1 MNGIGN
7 VFARGGLV
15 MWPLLACSLLTV
27 TITLE
32 RVLFWWREGRRTRRG
47 AGRTGEIFD
56 LTEAGCFAE
65 ALTLERESLGAADR
79 MLLEGLANREHG
91 LREGMEAAAGE
102 EVERMRRGL
111 GVLDTIITLA
121 PLLGILGTVVGII
134 LAFDFLGS
142 RGIADP
148 RAVTSGI
155 AQALITTAAG
165 LTVALVTLV
174 PYNVLVHRVEKT
186 ARALGRTGTRF
197 EAACRKGED
206 HEGRH
211 WV

>member
-32 RVLFWWREGRRTRRG
+32 RVLFWWREGRRARRG
-47 AGRTGEIFD
+47 SRTHEIFGLAEAGRFG
-56 LTEAGCFAE
+56 E
-65 ALTLERESLGAADR
+65 ALTLEREGLGAAER

-165 LTVALVTLV
+165 LAVALVTLV
-174 PYNVLVHRVEKT
+174 PYNMLVHRVEKT

-211 WV
+211 RV